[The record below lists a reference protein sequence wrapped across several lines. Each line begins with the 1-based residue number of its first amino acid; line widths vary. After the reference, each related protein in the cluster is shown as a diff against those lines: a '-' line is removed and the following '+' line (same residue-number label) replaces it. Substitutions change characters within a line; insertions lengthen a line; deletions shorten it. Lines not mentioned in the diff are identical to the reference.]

1 MPKQGHIIIRGI
13 VQGVGFRPFVYARAV
28 AHGICGSVCNTGS
41 EVQVYAWG
49 DNFEDFLR
57 DLRAGPPLSVI
68 DSVEVYTLQ
77 GDPPDS
83 FTILKSHDGT
93 RTGLIPPDIA
103 TCKDCV
109 KDIFTR
115 GGRYESY
122 FATSCVN
129 CGPRYSIIRSLP
141 YDRERTTMDMFPPC
155 PGCFEEYSD
164 PSSRR
169 HHAQTIACHEC
180 GPELILYSGAGEA
193 TEGTSPVKKT
203 AELLDK
209 GKIVAIRGIGGFHIA
224 CTGEIATVLKKR
236 LNRTEQPL
244 AIMAKKEWILDN
256 TSISPEEEK
265 ILQSD
270 ISPIVILDKREPEAF
285 DHISNLH
292 TIGCMVPYTGLHHL
306 LFSHLSAPFLIMTSA
321 NAPGYPMITT
331 YPEAV
336 SRLSGVADYY
346 LTHTRDIINRCDD
359 SVIRKGAIIRLSRGY
374 APKRTRISLGDL
386 SILGTGPELN
396 STVTLYAKGF
406 CITSPH
412 VGNVRNPG
420 TFEYLKETTEC
431 LLNLM
436 QADISIIAHDLHP
449 QFLSTRYAKELGEKT
464 GASLVP
470 VQHHEAHIAAT
481 FQEECIGIAIDG
493 VGYGSDGTIW
503 GGEIFEGAAPDYSR
517 VGHLMPVLMPGGD
530 LAATW
535 PERMLYGI
543 LPDEVTRGILL
554 SRGWAEQDVS
564 IIEKQVMRRFNTSVS
579 SSTGRVLD
587 AAAALLGI
595 CRKKT
600 YDGEPAMKL
609 ESLAHG
615 TKPESWDIP
624 LTRIGQAE
632 VLDTPALLKKARD
645 LCMKHPDDLRVIRKT
660 AASFQYNLA
669 RGIAMIASNAAASS
683 GLQTIALSGGVA
695 YNEMIRETIQ
705 KTVQSNGF
713 KLHINHD
720 MPFGDGCISF
730 GQCVFAGKKEL
741 L

>member
-1 MPKQGHIIIRGI
+1 
-13 VQGVGFRPFVYARAV
+13 
-28 AHGICGSVCNTGS
+28 
-41 EVQVYAWG
+41 
-49 DNFEDFLR
+49 
-57 DLRAGPPLSVI
+57 
-68 DSVEVYTLQ
+68 
-77 GDPPDS
+77 
-83 FTILKSHDGT
+83 
-93 RTGLIPPDIA
+93 
-103 TCKDCV
+103 
-109 KDIFTR
+109 
-115 GGRYESY
+115 
-122 FATSCVN
+122 
-129 CGPRYSIIRSLP
+129 
-141 YDRERTTMDMFPPC
+141 MDMFPPC

-180 GPELILYSGAGEA
+180 GPELILYSGVGEA
-193 TEGTSPVKKT
+193 AGGTSPVKKT

-224 CTGEIATVLKKR
+224 CTGEMAAVLKKR

-270 ISPIVILDKREPEAF
+270 ISPIVILDKRDPEAF

-386 SILGTGPELN
+386 SVLGTGPELN
-396 STVTLYAKGF
+396 STVTLYTKGF

-543 LPDEVTRGILL
+543 LPDEDTRGILL

-564 IIEKQVMRRFNTSVS
+564 IIEKQVMRRFNTAVS

-624 LTRIGQAE
+624 LTRTGQAE

-645 LCMKHPDDLRVIRKT
+645 LYMKHPDDRRVIRKT

-683 GLQTIALSGGVA
+683 GLQIIALSGGVA

-713 KLHINHD
+713 NLHINHD